1 MYMIKSYKK
10 LLVNY
15 KTYQIKV
22 LKVLKTIRKVLKSVR
37 KSPPPEHLH
46 HAETSQ
52 PTYYANKLLSCN
64 TPP

>member
-1 MYMIKSYKK
+1 MYMINSYKK

-15 KTYQIKV
+15 KTHQIKV

-37 KSPPPEHLH
+37 KPPQPEHLH

-52 PTYYANKLLSCN
+52 PTCYANKLVSCN